1 MEKPAEIFDRDVEW
15 DELVR
20 FARLPQGGAM
30 LGVVSGRRRQGKTF
44 LLDALVRA
52 AGGFMF
58 TATESSEADALRQ
71 YGDALGGYLGE
82 ATPLRFVNW
91 DEAVTR
97 TMTLAPAGPLPV
109 VIDEFP
115 FLARVSPALPSII
128 QRALD
133 PAGQRSNTQVR
144 LLLCGSALSFMGGL
158 LSGTAPLRGRAGLE
172 LVVRTLDYRAAAR
185 FWGIADPRTALLV
198 NAIVGG
204 TPAYRHEFTQD
215 DSPAGP
221 DDLDDWVVRAV
232 LNPARPLFREAR
244 YLLAEEP
251 DIRDPALYHSVLAA
265 IADGRTRRGE
275 IANFLGRQPSD
286 LAHPLGVL
294 EDVGLV
300 VREDDAFTSNRG
312 VYRIAEPLLVFY
324 HAVMRPAWGDL
335 ERTGR
340 SRQVWPRQQRTFLS
354 KVVGPR
360 FETICREWTRWEAD
374 PDALGGFPTRVAA
387 GVVNDPAAR
396 TRHEVDVAVFGRD
409 EQGSE
414 ELLAIGE
421 ARWQATVGTGHL
433 QRLAHIRSLLR
444 GRQGVRADRCRLL
457 LFSGGGFADGLRAVA
472 ATDPG
477 VQLVDLDR
485 LYAAD
490 RS

>member
-1 MEKPAEIFDRDVEW
+1 MGRVVEKPSEIFDRDDEW
-15 DELVR
+15 NELVR
-20 FARLPQGGAM
+20 FARLPQDGAT

-44 LLDALVRA
+44 LLDALVQA

-71 YGDALGGYLGE
+71 YGQALGDHLGE

-91 DEAVTR
+91 DEAIMR
-97 TMTLAPAGPLPV
+97 TMTMARRGPMPV

-115 FLARVSPALPSII
+115 FLARASPALPSII

-185 FWGIADPRTALLV
+185 FWDIDDPRTALLV

-221 DDLDDWVVRAV
+221 GDFDDWVVRAV

-251 DIRDPALYHSVLAA
+251 DIRDPALY
-265 IADGRTRRGE
+265 
-275 IANFLGRQPSD
+275 Q
-286 LAHPLGVL
+286 
-294 EDVGLV
+294 LV
-300 VREDDAFTSNRG
+300 VREEDAFKSNRG
-312 VYRIAEPLLVFY
+312 VYRTAEPLLTFY

-340 SRQVWPRQQRTFLS
+340 ARQVWPRLQRTFLS
-354 KVVGPR
+354 KVVGPH
-360 FETICREWTRWEAD
+360 FETICRSWARWEAD
-374 PDALGGFPTRVAA
+374 PALLGGYPTRVAA
-387 GVVNDPAAR
+387 GIVNDPAAR
-396 TRHEVDVAVFGRD
+396 TQHEVDVAVFGRD
-409 EQGSE
+409 DQDRE

-421 ARWQATVGTGHL
+421 AKWNETVGTGHL
-433 QRLAHIRSLLR
+433 QRLAHIRTLLN
-444 GRQGVRADRCRLL
+444 GRNDIRADRCRLL
-457 LFSGGGFADGLRAVA
+457 LFSGGGFTDDLLAMA
-472 ATDPG
+472 AADPG
-477 VQLVDLDR
+477 IQLIDLAR
-485 LYAAD
+485 LYT
-490 RS
+490 

>member
-1 MEKPAEIFDRDVEW
+1 VEKPAEIFDRDVEW

-20 FARLPQGGAM
+20 FARLPQGGAT

-71 YGDALGGYLGE
+71 YGEALGSYLGE
-82 ATPLRFVNW
+82 STPLRFANW

-172 LVVRTLDYRAAAR
+172 LVVRTLDYRAAAQ

-221 DDLDDWVVRAV
+221 DDFDDWVVRAV

-244 YLLAEEP
+244 YLLVEEP

-300 VREDDAFTSNRG
+300 VREEDAFKSNRG

-340 SRQVWPRQQRTFLS
+340 SRQVWPRLQRTFLS
-354 KVVGPR
+354 KVVGPH
-360 FETICREWTRWEAD
+360 FETICRQWARWEAD
-374 PDALGGFPTRVAA
+374 PDVLGGFPTRVAA

-409 EQGSE
+409 EQGGE

-421 ARWQATVGTGHL
+421 AKWHETVGTSHL
-433 QRLAHIRSLLR
+433 RRLAHIRSLLQ
-444 GRQGVRADRCRLL
+444 GRDGVRADRCRLL
-457 LFSGGGFADGLRAVA
+457 LFSGGGFADDLRAVA

-477 VQLVDLDR
+477 VQRVDLDR
-485 LYAAD
+485 LYAAN
-490 RS
+490 

>member
-15 DELVR
+15 EELVR
-20 FARLPQGGAM
+20 FASLPQRGAT

-58 TATESSEADALRQ
+58 TATESSETDALRQ
-71 YGDALGGYLGE
+71 YGEALGNHLGE
-82 ATPLRFVNW
+82 ATPLRFANW
-91 DEAVTR
+91 DEAITR
-97 TMTLAPAGPLPV
+97 TMTLAPNGPLPV

-115 FLARVSPALPSII
+115 FLVRASPALPSII

-185 FWGIADPRTALLV
+185 FWALDDPRTALLV

-221 DDLDDWVVRAV
+221 DDFDDWVVRAV

-286 LAHPLGVL
+286 LTHPLGVL

-300 VREDDAFTSNRG
+300 MREDDAFKGNKG
-312 VYRIAEPLLVFY
+312 VYRTAEPLLTFY
-324 HAVMRPAWGDL
+324 HAVMRSVWGDL
-335 ERTGR
+335 ERVGR
-340 SRQVWPRQQRTFLS
+340 ARQVWPRLQRTFLS
-354 KVVGPR
+354 KVVGPH
-360 FETICREWTRWEAD
+360 FETVCRSWARWEAD
-374 PDALGGFPTRVAA
+374 PDTLGGHPTRVAA
-387 GVVNDPAAR
+387 GVVSDPGGR
-396 TRHEVDVAVFGRD
+396 QQHEVDLAVFGRD
-409 EQGSE
+409 EQGRE

-421 ARWQATVGTGHL
+421 AKWNEPIGVGHL
-433 QRLAHIRSLLR
+433 QRLTDIRTLLR
-444 GRQGVRADRCRLL
+444 GRGGVRADRCRLL
-457 LFSGGGFADGLRAVA
+457 LFSGAGFVDGLRATAVD
-472 ATDPG
+472 DPDL
-477 VQLVDLDR
+477 QLVDLDR
-485 LYAAD
+485 LY
-490 RS
+490 STN

>member
-1 MEKPAEIFDRDVEW
+1 MFDRDAEW

-20 FARLPQGGAM
+20 FAGIQRGGAT

-58 TATESSEADALRQ
+58 TATEASEADALRQ
-71 YGDALGGYLGE
+71 FGDALGSYLQE
-82 ATPLRFVNW
+82 PTPLRFANW
-91 DEAVTR
+91 DEAITR

-172 LVVRTLDYRAAAR
+172 LVVRTLDYRSAAR
-185 FWGIADPRTALLV
+185 FWDITDPRTALLV
-198 NAIVGG
+198 NSIVGG

-215 DSPAGP
+215 DTPAGP
-221 DDLDDWVVRAV
+221 ADFDDWVIRAV

-251 DIRDPALYHSVLAA
+251 DVRDPALYHSVLAA

-275 IANFLGRQPSD
+275 IATFLGRQPSD

-294 EDVGLV
+294 EDLGLV
-300 VREDDAFTSNRG
+300 VREEDAFRSNKG
-312 VYRIAEPLLVFY
+312 VYRTAEPLLNFY

-335 ERTGR
+335 ERAGR
-340 SRQVWPRQQRTFLS
+340 ARQVWPRLQRSFLS
-354 KVVGPR
+354 KVVGPH
-360 FETICREWTRWEAD
+360 FESVCRSWTRWEAD
-374 PDALGGFPTRVAA
+374 PDLLGGYPSRVAA
-387 GVVNDPAAR
+387 GVVNDSAAR
-396 TRHEVDVAVFGRD
+396 TQHEVDVAAFGRD
-409 EQGSE
+409 EQGRE

-421 ARWQATVGTGHL
+421 AKWNETVGLSHL
-433 QRLAHIRSLLR
+433 QRLTHIQALLR
-444 GRQGVRADRCRLL
+444 GRDGVAAGRCRLL
-457 LFSGGGFADGLRAVA
+457 LFSGKGFSNDLRAEA
-472 ATDPG
+472 QTDPDI
-477 VQLVDLDR
+477 QLVNLER
-485 LYAAD
+485 LYEAG
-490 RS
+490 